1 MTGAASV
8 CRDRANEQVE
18 GLIPQGTALVRV
30 EDAIAVARFALDHE
44 AALRAAP
51 DFDSAAR
58 A

>member
-8 CRDRANEQVE
+8 CLDRANEQVE
-18 GLIPQGTALVRV
+18 GLIHQGTALVRV
-30 EDAIAVARFALDHE
+30 EDAIDVSRFSLDYE
-44 AALRAAP
+44 AALRAVP